1 MQIREKSDRRSALF
15 DDRGERKEEEIHFPW
30 GESGG
35 YKREVC
41 GRLCRSSPLDGGS
54 YRPSIHAEQRHQ
66 SSRAEGGPRPLLLF
80 CAVSEMHV
88 RLVRFQNIMHEEN
101 YIYIILG
108 ALGKEKE
115 TLRLRLSFPGHLSTV
130 SRRRGFPAGE
140 KAGFFRPAFLLSP
153 KTASGRTDGE
163 KEEEGGRRD
172 LWSLLELGEKWKK
185 GGLEGKGEGG
195 RGMGR
200 KRGGTANNSTT
211 RRKSSFL
218 SCDLHP
224 SCSFFFAVWNCEP
237 VRNTVQ
243 RRGPPPQHVCSKRR
257 RGREWEKRREKK
269 SLSSLLLRAA
279 AVLRNNCCRLVRWR
293 LRGPLMGTFPPHYYR
308 HVVKILVVWVFRVII
323 FDEKKTR
330 RNNCGTCPTWKNR
343 QKQTH
348 W

>member
-195 RGMGR
+195 RGKGNGPEARRDSQQQHNKTEKLFSLLRSPSLLFFFFRRLELRASPEHGTTKGGR
-200 KRGGTANNSTT
+200 RHNMCAQRGEGGENGKRGG
-211 RRKSSFL
+211 RKSPFQV
-218 SCDLHP
+218 C
-224 SCSFFFAVWNCEP
+224 CS
-237 VRNTVQ
+237 
-243 RRGPPPQHVCSKRR
+243 GRR
-257 RGREWEKRREKK
+257 R
-269 SLSSLLLRAA
+269 
-279 AVLRNNCCRLVRWR
+279 C
-293 LRGPLMGTFPPHYYR
+293 
-308 HVVKILVVWVFRVII
+308 
-323 FDEKKTR
+323 
-330 RNNCGTCPTWKNR
+330 
-343 QKQTH
+343 
-348 W
+348 